1 MVVSLSLFGI
11 VLAAFGGLLARHER
25 AHAALDA
32 RLLAGAQLREGE
44 GALAHD
50 LLPLS
55 PAAGDI
61 APGEARDSAI
71 AIRAAVATGI
81 ACDTAGLSVAL
92 PPPAADPLGSFQER
106 LSVPQRFDTV
116 WAFAS
121 DGAGRRWIPLQ
132 INAVSKSPSR
142 CGAGLGTLPLP
153 AGDRLVLTVA
163 GVAALP
169 PGVAAG
175 TPVRVTRRVRWSL
188 YRASD
193 RRWWLG
199 LREQA
204 ATTGALAAVQPV
216 VGPLRP
222 YAADSAQSGAAFL
235 YYDAGGAPIPPGAA
249 DTRGV
254 VRIRVVLRADR
265 LPARAAPGAPPLRD
279 STVIAVAP
287 RG

>member
-1 MVVSLSLFGI
+1 MLVSLTLFGI
-11 VLAAFGGLLARHER
+11 VLTALGGLLARNER
-25 AHAALDA
+25 AHATLDA

-44 GALAHD
+44 GALALD

-71 AIRAAVATGI
+71 AIRAVVATAI
-81 ACDTAGLSVAL
+81 VCDTAGLSVAL
-92 PPPAADPLGSFQER
+92 PPPADDPLHSLQSR
-106 LSVPQRFDTV
+106 LTMPQRFDTL
-116 WAFAS
+116 WAWAEGS
-121 DGAGRRWIPLQ
+121 TGRSWVPLGVGS
-132 INAVSKSPSR
+132 VSTSATR
-142 CGAGLGTLPLP
+142 CRTGLGPLPLP
-153 AGDRLVLTVA
+153 AGPRLVVSFTGIA
-163 GVAALP
+163 TLP
-169 PGVAAG
+169 PGLAPG

-199 LREQA
+199 VREQA
-204 ATTGALAAVQPV
+204 ATSGALAAVQPV

-222 YAADSAQSGAAFL
+222 YSADTARSGAAFL
-235 YYDAGGAPIPPGAA
+235 YYDAAGAGLSPGIA
-249 DTRGV
+249 DTRAIA
-254 VRIRVVLRADR
+254 RIRVVLRADS

-279 STVIAVAP
+279 STVIVAAP